1 MPSHYQEWRKPITLR
16 CAYEDLTNH
25 HRELYQEWPEA
36 PPIQRTTSSVP
47 TATLR
52 SLLIGKSQQAIDKSV
67 KRLFSQQKFQ
77 PSIPAQSTAHCS
89 SDTVQQEPTDSELVL
104 AVQCVEADTALKTL
118 EFGALEVNESFTV
131 LVPCSV
137 PHDARLA
144 EGNSL
149 CSGRLEIKHQ
159 GEWRALNTKEREAVV
174 KLGYARVACR
184 QMGCG
189 SVVSI
194 AHRPN
199 SSGPKP
205 AWEVNFTCRG
215 TEQTLK
221 ECSNA
226 ITKRRVQRKDS
237 SGYSLEVICSESVR
251 LLGES
256 DTCTGSVEVKLD
268 QGWASVC
275 EDGFDSEAQK
285 VVCREL
291 GCGPPGS
298 FRGTFRKGEGTVLS
312 KQLQCKGNESRLM
325 DCASSIH
332 SNCTPASGISC
343 SYLHE
348 LRLVEGENHCE
359 GTLVGKENGEWR
371 PMSDPWVFRKPKH
384 FVDVCQKVGCA
395 DAISYSQISLSQSQ
409 PVWSLSTRCGS
420 YSSSSFCEAWSE
432 ESSTVAINMTCSES
446 VRLANLQSID
456 RCSGKV
462 EVKSGQ
468 SWVPVCDSFFSPQT
482 AIVTCRELQCGFP
495 LTYHGLHNSA
505 HFQNAELAWN
515 PVFMCEGK
523 EKHLMDCPSTKIN
536 TTELRQCG
544 NTHLTCTERPPQ
556 PYITVHVQEEEVVL
570 DDFPQVP
577 ESHRF
582 AISCSLSSPYNILS
596 IRLTHLTKPPTE
608 QIQSAV
614 DGRAVFMFPAAE
626 DAHKGIYQCD
636 YNYDFSS
643 EIFSKPKIFTLT
655 IKENNYVRLVDR
667 NSSCAGRLEVEHQKE
682 WRPVS
687 HRHSWGLKEAAVL
700 CRQLKCGSAVS
711 TRKEDKST
719 ELLHITWRFYS
730 DCNGSEHALMDCG
743 AVKQWLSS
751 STVEVVCSGKNSRG
765 VTSTCS

>member
-1 MPSHYQEWRKPITLR
+1 MLS
-16 CAYEDLTNH
+16 
-25 HRELYQEWPEA
+25 
-36 PPIQRTTSSVP
+36 IQRSLFFRWTLVVVWHFVLLMTETSGLKP
-47 TATLR
+47 E
-52 SLLIGKSQQAIDKSV
+52 DKH
-67 KRLFSQQKFQ
+67 LN
-77 PSIPAQSTAHCS
+77 PST
-89 SDTVQQEPTDSELVL
+89 
-104 AVQCVEADTALKTL
+104 
-118 EFGALEVNESFTV
+118 
-131 LVPCSV
+131 V

-149 CSGRLEIKHQ
+149 CSGRLEMKHQ
-159 GEWRALNTKEREAVV
+159 GEWRALNTKEREAAV
-174 KLGYARVACR
+174 KFMYARVACR

-221 ECSNA
+221 ECSSA
-226 ITKRRVQRKDS
+226 TTKRRVQRKDF

-251 LLGES
+251 LA
-256 DTCTGSVEVKLD
+256 KLH
-268 QGWASVC
+268 
-275 EDGFDSEAQK
+275 
-285 VVCREL
+285 
-291 GCGPPGS
+291 
-298 FRGTFRKGEGTVLS
+298 
-312 KQLQCKGNESRLM
+312 
-325 DCASSIH
+325 SIH
-332 SNCTPASGISC
+332 
-343 SYLHE
+343 
-348 LRLVEGENHCE
+348 
-359 GTLVGKENGEWR
+359 
-371 PMSDPWVFRKPKH
+371 
-384 FVDVCQKVGCA
+384 
-395 DAISYSQISLSQSQ
+395 
-409 PVWSLSTRCGS
+409 
-420 YSSSSFCEAWSE
+420 
-432 ESSTVAINMTCSES
+432 
-446 VRLANLQSID
+446 

-482 AIVTCRELQCGFP
+482 AIVTCRDLQCGFP
-495 LTYHGLHNSA
+495 LTYHRLDNSG

-523 EKHLMDCPSTKIN
+523 EEHLMDCPSTNIN
-536 TTELRQCG
+536 TTEQLRQCG

-596 IRLTHLTKPPTE
+596 IRLTHLTKPLTE

-614 DGRAVFMFPAAE
+614 DGRAIFMFPAAE

-643 EIFSKPKIFTLT
+643 DIFSRPKIFTLT
-655 IKENNYVRLVDR
+655 IKENNYARLVNW

-687 HRHSWGLKEAAVL
+687 HQHSWGLKEAAVL

-719 ELLHITWRFYS
+719 ELTWRFYS

-751 STVEVVCSGKNSRG
+751 STVEVVCSGTLLRPEITVFSSSVLYDDQQQGVQLFKGHSFIVNCSVEPQYPGGHFSLIFTGLNQTHSRTHPAVNHSAFFTYAAADQAHQGNYSCVYHNFVFNGNFSSESQSLSLRVDVEFLNVMLDDG
-765 VTSTCS
+765 VLREDDSETCAGKLLVRPKEAWRLLSAESTVWDLKHASIVCRQLGCGSAISTSEIDLPVKETVARFFSDCDGSESALLDCGAVKEWFSSSAVEVVCTGETLTSPRS